1 MKTTLKRYRKLKILI
16 VKFGALGD
24 VVRTSYFA
32 KYIKEKSEDVEIYWI
47 TSFESFNLLRYNPF
61 IDHLTQNFS
70 DLSNINFDLIYSLDD
85 EVEIVEK
92 VNILN
97 TKKLTGAYIE
107 NQKLTYTNDVS
118 QWFDM
123 GIISKFGK
131 RKADSLKKHNKKSH
145 SEIFSK
151 IFKTCLPE
159 PNFYIHENYYGW
171 VKNII
176 SNNIFY
182 IGINPFAGV
191 RWPSKS
197 LSNKEYLRLIDLL
210 DRLSS
215 RTNINVCILL
225 FGIDGNHIINENII
239 KKNNF
244 KNVVAI
250 NTKASS
256 LHFAA
261 LIDKIGVLITSD
273 SLALHLAAAQG
284 TPFVSFFTATS
295 AAEIDTFGIGSKLIS
310 SSKDY
315 CSYKS
320 NASNKEIYAKDLYH
334 CTLELLDLQIE

>member
-123 GIISKFGK
+123 GIISKFG
-131 RKADSLKKHNKKSH
+131 SGKHV
-145 SEIFSK
+145 
-151 IFKTCLPE
+151 L
-159 PNFYIHENYYGW
+159 
-171 VKNII
+171 
-176 SNNIFY
+176 NIF
-182 IGINPFAGV
+182 
-191 RWPSKS
+191 
-197 LSNKEYLRLIDLL
+197 
-210 DRLSS
+210 
-215 RTNINVCILL
+215 
-225 FGIDGNHIINENII
+225 ENI
-239 KKNNF
+239 
-244 KNVVAI
+244 
-250 NTKASS
+250 S
-256 LHFAA
+256 L
-261 LIDKIGVLITSD
+261 
-273 SLALHLAAAQG
+273 
-284 TPFVSFFTATS
+284 
-295 AAEIDTFGIGSKLIS
+295 
-310 SSKDY
+310 
-315 CSYKS
+315 
-320 NASNKEIYAKDLYH
+320 
-334 CTLELLDLQIE
+334 